1 MQVLIRDLEPG
12 DYRAWRLLWDGYC
25 RFYGVALD
33 ESVSVNTW
41 NRLLDPGDITLF
53 ARIAVR
59 DDQPCGF
66 AHCVVHPAT
75 WVSEPCCYLEDLYV
89 SADAR
94 GNGIGRA
101 LMTDLLATCKARRYA
116 RIYWHTHHDNHVA
129 RALYDSFQPAD
140 DFVRYRIV
148 L

>member
-1 MQVLIRDLEPG
+1 MQVLIRDLEPE
-12 DYRAWRLLWDGYC
+12 DYRAWRVLWDGYC
-25 RFYGVALD
+25 QFYGVALD

-41 NRLLDPGDITLF
+41 NRLLDPCDSVMF
-53 ARIAVR
+53 ARIAVC
-59 DDQPCGF
+59 DSQPCGF

-89 SADAR
+89 SPSSR
-94 GNGIGRA
+94 RQGIARA
-101 LMTDLLATCKARRYA
+101 LLDDLISRCKARGYA
-116 RIYWHTHHDNHVA
+116 RLYWHTHSDNVMA
-129 RALYDSFQPAD
+129 RALYDSYQPAD